1 MNYIAS
7 ITSQGQ
13 LTIPKP
19 LRDKYGIKKTARAF
33 ITDLGNKKF
42 EVKTYTDAD
51 FWALE
56 GILKDTP
63 VAKKN
68 RGKPLQQII
77 DEENEAIQQAIANNV
92 ADEMG
97 LPPLK

>member
-13 LTIPKP
+13 ITIPKP
-19 LRDKYGIKKTARAF
+19 LRDKYGIKDTARAF
-33 ITDLGNKKF
+33 ITDMGNKKF
-42 EVKTYTDAD
+42 EVKTYTDDD

-56 GILKDTP
+56 GILKDNP

-77 DEENEAIQQAIANNV
+77 DEENEAIQNAIANNV
-92 ADEMG
+92 AEEMG

>member
-13 LTIPKP
+13 ITIPKP
-19 LRDKYGIKKTARAF
+19 LRDKYGIKDTARAF

-42 EVKTYTDAD
+42 EVKTYTDDD

-56 GILKDTP
+56 GILKDNP
-63 VAKKN
+63 VVKRN
-68 RGKPLQQII
+68 QGKPLQQII
-77 DEENEAIQQAIANNV
+77 DEETAAYHQTVVDDYKRQ
-92 ADEMG
+92 
-97 LPPLK
+97 LKQK